1 MSDRM
6 SDRMLEHIPERMS
19 DRISEYIYICHIY
32 FQMVCQKLYQNGVS
46 EWGSLEE
53 NIIFKPGVSPREHI
67 GIQRISAILAVP
79 FSCDQLFAK
88 GCRDFKN
95 QLLTATRHTGVC
107 RTVLEWVRQ
116 SIAIAPGMVPGEKS
130 QCGRA
135 ERVVVVSSRMWV
147 WKWGIHQTCGYLA
160 LCENVDKLVELG
172 VADKTMKS
180 RGILFEVWERSSAAT
195 ETNGALDFSHQI
207 GCHESGTWGWTSQLS
222 PLGLDFFE
230 GSPCVGFSR
239 YLL

>member
-1 MSDRM
+1 
-6 SDRMLEHIPERMS
+6 MLEHIPERMS
-19 DRISEYIYICHIY
+19 DRISEYIYISR

-107 RTVLEWVRQ
+107 RTATRHTGVCRTVLESVRQ

-147 WKWGIHQTCGYLA
+147 
-160 LCENVDKLVELG
+160 
-172 VADKTMKS
+172 
-180 RGILFEVWERSSAAT
+180 
-195 ETNGALDFSHQI
+195 
-207 GCHESGTWGWTSQLS
+207 
-222 PLGLDFFE
+222 
-230 GSPCVGFSR
+230 
-239 YLL
+239 